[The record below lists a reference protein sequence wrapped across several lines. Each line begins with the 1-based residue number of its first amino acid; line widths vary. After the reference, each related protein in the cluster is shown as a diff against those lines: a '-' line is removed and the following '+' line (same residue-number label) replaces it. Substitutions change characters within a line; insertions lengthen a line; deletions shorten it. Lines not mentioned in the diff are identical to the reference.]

1 MGENKMS
8 DYDKI
13 QKMNHQE
20 YIMKK
25 NKKMLL
31 SKWKKA
37 REFIE
42 TVLKT
47 LSPQEDKLRSA
58 LELSVS
64 ALVKMQAIESNPPL
78 KKTQLSNMNG
88 EPVWVVSA
96 DHGSRWGIVDSYSE
110 TVLFPKSDGVDEEGW
125 FGYNYIFRYKKEI
138 RDYTQLLEKYGI
150 KDE

>member
-1 MGENKMS
+1 MS
-8 DYDKI
+8 EERINDYDKI
-13 QKMNHQE
+13 QQMHHQE
-20 YIMKK
+20 YLMKK
-25 NKKMLL
+25 NKKIVL
-31 SKWKKA
+31 SKWRKA

-42 TVLKT
+42 TVLDT
-47 LSPQEDKLRSA
+47 LSSKEDKLKDA
-58 LELSVS
+58 LEIAIN

-96 DHGSRWGIVDSYSE
+96 DYGSKWGIVDSYSE

-125 FGYNYIFRYKKEI
+125 FEYNYIFRYKKVI